1 MIPPFNSKFLAPTK
15 RLRRFSVLLSI
26 HNSPSITQSQIGR
39 ITHLSSSMVNN
50 YIKELKEE
58 GLIEIFGDTNR
69 SFSYHPTSS
78 GRNELISLLIDYS
91 TEIIQLYGAAKREV
105 AERLNRLHSDGIFSV
120 VLFGAAE
127 TCEVVYSAIKETP
140 LKVIA
145 VVDNDPKKQG
155 KAFNGLIVQ
164 HPEVLRQISVD
175 AIVITSFGKQD
186 EIFDY
191 IKQNFGENI
200 NVIKLTNL

>member
-15 RLRRFSVLLSI
+15 NFRRFSVLLSI
-26 HNSPSITQSQIGR
+26 YDSPSISQSQIGR

-50 YIKELKEE
+50 YIKELQEE
-58 GLIEIFGDTNR
+58 GLIKIIGDTNR
-69 SFSYHPTSS
+69 TLSYHPTRS
-78 GRNELISLLIDYS
+78 GKNELMSMLIDYS
-91 TEIIQLYGAAKREV
+91 SEIIQLYGAVKREV
-105 AERLNRLHSDGIFSV
+105 AERLNSLHSDGIHTLA
-120 VLFGAAE
+120 LFGAAE
-127 TCEVVYSAIKETP
+127 TAEVVYTAIKDTP
-140 LKVIA
+140 LTVIV
-145 VVDNDPKKQG
+145 VVDNDPKRQG

-164 HPEVLRQISVD
+164 HPEVLKKIQVD

-191 IKQNFGENI
+191 IEQNFEKKI

>member
-1 MIPPFNSKFLAPTK
+1 MIPPFHSKFLAPTK
-15 RLRRFSVLLSI
+15 NFRRFSVLLSI
-26 HNSPSITQSQIGR
+26 YNAPEISQSQIGR

-50 YIKELKEE
+50 YIKELQEE
-58 GLIEIFGDTNR
+58 GLIEIVGDTNR
-69 SFSYHPTSS
+69 TFSYHPTRS
-78 GRNELISLLIDYS
+78 GKNELMSLLIDYS

-105 AERLNRLHSDGIFSV
+105 AGILNGLHSDGIRLV
-120 VLFGAAE
+120 ALFGAAE
-127 TCEVVYSAIKETP
+127 TGEVVYTAIKETP
-140 LKVIA
+140 LTVIA

-164 HPEVLRQISVD
+164 HPEVLKTISVD

-191 IKQNFGENI
+191 IKQNLEESI
-200 NVIKLTNL
+200 MVIRLTNL

>member
-15 RLRRFSVLLSI
+15 NFRRFSVLLSI
-26 HNSPSITQSQIGR
+26 YDSPSISQSQIGR

-50 YIKELKEE
+50 YIKELQKE
-58 GLIEIFGDTNR
+58 GLIKIIGDTNR
-69 SFSYHPTSS
+69 TLSYHPTRS
-78 GRNELISLLIDYS
+78 GKNELMSMLIDYS

-105 AERLNRLHSDGIFSV
+105 AERLNSLHSDGIHTLA
-120 VLFGAAE
+120 LFGAAE
-127 TCEVVYSAIKETP
+127 TAEVVYTAIKDTP
-140 LKVIA
+140 LTVIV
-145 VVDNDPKKQG
+145 VVDNDPKRQG

-164 HPEVLRQISVD
+164 HPEVLKKIQVD

-191 IKQNFGENI
+191 IEQNFEKKI